1 MARTA
6 SLPTHRWDR
15 RQYEQLVE
23 AGVLT
28 DEDRVEL
35 IDGRIVTM
43 SPQNSRHATAVTL
56 CRQAL
61 DTVCPDGY
69 FVRTQAPLALGSHSE
84 PEPDLAL
91 IAGAPTDFWDDHPTT
106 AALVV
111 EVADTS
117 LDKDRNAKRQLY
129 ATHEIPEY
137 WIVNLDAARVEV
149 YRDPDPDDYNTKT
162 TFDRSELIALSAVD
176 ADPIAVS
183 DLLPNS

>member
-6 SLPTHRWDR
+6 PLPTHRWDR
-15 RQYEQLVE
+15 RQYEKLVE

-56 CRQAL
+56 CRHAL
-61 DTVCPDGY
+61 DNVCPDGY

-91 IAGAPTDFWDDHPTT
+91 IAGAPSDYWNEHPTT

-117 LDKDRNAKRQLY
+117 LDKDRNEKRQLY
-129 ATHEIPEY
+129 ATHEISEY
-137 WIVNLDAARVEV
+137 WILNMEAARVEV
-149 YRDPDPDDYNTKT
+149 YRDPERGDYNAKT
-162 TFDRSELIALSAVD
+162 TLSRTDSLALSAVD
-176 ADPIAVS
+176 ADAIAVA
-183 DLLPNS
+183 DLIPNS

>member
-1 MARTA
+1 MAR
-6 SLPTHRWDR
+6 SPLPTYRWPR

-23 AGVLT
+23 AGVLSE
-28 DEDRVEL
+28 EDRVEL
-35 IDGRIVTM
+35 IDGRIVPM

-61 DTVCPDGY
+61 DAACPDGC
-69 FVRTQAPLALGSHSE
+69 FVRTQAPLALGTHSE

-91 IAGAPTDFWDDHPTT
+91 ISGRPSAYWTEHPTT

-117 LDKDRNAKRQLY
+117 LEKDRSEKRRLY
-129 ATHEIPEY
+129 ATHDIPEY
-137 WIVNLDAARVEV
+137 WIANLTAPAVEV
-149 YRDPDPDDYNTKT
+149 YRGPEDGEYTTKRT
-162 TFDRSELIALSAVD
+162 LDRTETLHLSAVS

-183 DLLPNS
+183 NLIPDT